1 MAKFNEKRLKL
12 HRQDALGNH
21 RDLDGV
27 RLSLLIA
34 KLIELLKKHGDS
46 AVFTVDVDDSD
57 YGPCSGM
64 TYVNMFV
71 ASDSLETDEEYNKR
85 KELHAAFEKANRE
98 RYKQTRLRR
107 EEQDRKEFARL
118 SKKFA
123 K

>member
-1 MAKFNEKRLKL
+1 MAKFNEKRLTMY
-12 HRQDALGNH
+12 RQDALGSH
-21 RDLDGV
+21 RDLDGM
-27 RLSLLIA
+27 RLSDLIA
-34 KLIELLKKHGDS
+34 KLTQLQKKHGDA

-71 ASDSLETDEEYNKR
+71 ASNSLETDDEFNKR
-85 KELHAAFEKANRE
+85 FEQHKAIEKHKNQQAYSRK
-98 RYKQTRLRR
+98 KQR
-107 EEQDRKEFARL
+107 EEQDRKEFERL